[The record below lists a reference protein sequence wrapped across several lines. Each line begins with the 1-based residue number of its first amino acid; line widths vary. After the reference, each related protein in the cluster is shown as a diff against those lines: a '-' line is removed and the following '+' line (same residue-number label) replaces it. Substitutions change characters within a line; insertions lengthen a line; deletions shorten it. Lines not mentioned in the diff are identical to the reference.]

1 MLRCSPAVAR
11 SCRRLLLTRRL
22 LSSASSQCE
31 EYDVVIVGG
40 GPAGLA
46 LASALGSSQN
56 VRDNLKISLI
66 EAGDLSK
73 VREWSPVDGA
83 FSNRCISLTNASQA
97 FLKDIGAW
105 THVDEARTG
114 PIEEMEVWD
123 GITDARIHFSASDLG
138 LDANTQEMSRITE
151 NINFQRG
158 LLRYLST
165 MPDLH
170 LIDKTKVTSIVREDE
185 DSGSWPLVHLD
196 NNRILRARLLI
207 GADGFNSP
215 VRKYAQIP
223 SYGWSYDTQAIVA
236 TMFHPPRGPFQG
248 YNTTAY
254 QRFLPTGPIAFLPIS
269 STASS
274 LVWSTRPQ
282 IATAIMASGPS
293 VVARMINAAYRLPHD
308 SLQYL
313 YNRILEHQKA
323 GTPITADEIIEEVGF
338 RERALG
344 IDATSAYSS
353 SHMVENTVENQGIP
367 PTDSEM
373 LPPLVTSIQPGTVAS
388 FPLRFNHTEA
398 YIGEG
403 QGSRTVL
410 VGDAAHTVHPLA
422 GQGLNLGLADVEC
435 LARVINDAVLNGSDI
450 GTHTA
455 LLPYTRERYFEN
467 HKMMSV
473 FDKLHKLYTTSF
485 GPIVQARSMGLEV
498 LNEFDTIKAAIM
510 LNAGSR
516 PRQSEASLRSTVFN
530 LAGSALETASGM
542 KKAADLAGGAVGSMV
557 LNGIQQWM
565 KSRPGPSS

>member
-1 MLRCSPAVAR
+1 MRIL
-11 SCRRLLLTRRL
+11 
-22 LSSASSQCE
+22 
-31 EYDVVIVGG
+31 VVGHWYIWITVGYFG
-40 GPAGLA
+40 LGCWRVLQLA
-46 LASALGSSQN
+46 L
-56 VRDNLKISLI
+56 RD
-66 EAGDLSK
+66 
-73 VREWSPVDGA
+73 
-83 FSNRCISLTNASQA
+83 ISLTSLAQ
-97 FLKDIGAW
+97 
-105 THVDEARTG
+105 
-114 PIEEMEVWD
+114 
-123 GITDARIHFSASDLG
+123 
-138 LDANTQEMSRITE
+138 
-151 NINFQRG
+151 
-158 LLRYLST
+158 
-165 MPDLH
+165 
-170 LIDKTKVTSIVREDE
+170 
-185 DSGSWPLVHLD
+185 
-196 NNRILRARLLI
+196 I

-248 YNTTAY
+248 PNTTAY

-293 VVARMINAAYRLPHD
+293 VVAHMINAAYRLPHD

-367 PTDSEM
+367 PTNSEM

-450 GTHTA
+450 G
-455 LLPYTRERYFEN
+455 
-467 HKMMSV
+467 K
-473 FDKLHKLYTTSF
+473 
-485 GPIVQARSMGLEV
+485 
-498 LNEFDTIKAAIM
+498 
-510 LNAGSR
+510 
-516 PRQSEASLRSTVFN
+516 
-530 LAGSALETASGM
+530 
-542 KKAADLAGGAVGSMV
+542 
-557 LNGIQQWM
+557 
-565 KSRPGPSS
+565 